1 MTTTTDETSLDKTPT
16 DKFSVQTKKSTKP
29 SKRLVAML
37 AAGLLVVVGGITLTS
52 VSVANAA
59 ADETARLCAVA
70 LKDSA
75 TATTSRTAA
84 LAKADAALEAV
95 KSVALPTNAW
105 ISTDYAA
112 RPGVTAIEAVAA
124 IEAVPAVAPTD
135 NASGVAGSAAVAA
148 VAAVQGRTSGAEMI
162 TRMTAAR
169 GALAKVSAPVKCEE
183 RETAARITAL
193 TAKSASATKTLGTSA
208 TAMVGDF
215 AVFQDDE
222 TARITAE
229 IEGARVAAE
238 AEAARVAAEAA
249 AAEAAAAEAAAAE
262 AARVAAAQR
271 TAARPSTGG
280 VRTGTGTGTTRPPSG
295 GVSGGGSS
303 GTPSGGGGPVGGGF
317 GAPINTGPCRTSNGM
332 GGTMP
337 CP

>member
-1 MTTTTDETSLDKTPT
+1 MTDETSLDKTPT

-37 AAGLLVVVGGITLTS
+37 AAGLLVVAGGITLTS

-75 TATTSRTAA
+75 AATTSRTAA
-84 LAKADAALEAV
+84 LARADAALEAV

-105 ISTDYAA
+105 ISTDYAGSPA
-112 RPGVTAIEAVAA
+112 VTAVKAVAA
-124 IEAVPAVAPTD
+124 MEAVPAVAPTD
-135 NASGVAGSAAVAA
+135 NASGVAGSEAVAA

-162 TRMTAAR
+162 TRTTAAR

-183 RETAARITAL
+183 RETATRITAL
-193 TAKSASATKTLGTSA
+193 TAKSASATKTLDTRA
-208 TAMVGDF
+208 TAMAGDF
-215 AVFQDDE
+215 AVFQVDE

-229 IEGARVAAE
+229 IEAARVAAE

-249 AAEAAAAEAAAAE
+249 AAEAAATE
-262 AARVAAAQR
+262 AARVATAQR

>member
-183 RETAARITAL
+183 RGTATRITAL

-208 TAMVGDF
+208 TAMAGDF

-238 AEAARVAAEAA
+238 AEAARV

-303 GTPSGGGGPVGGGF
+303 GTPSGGGGQVGT
-317 GAPINTGPCRTSNGM
+317 GAGTGTPRCDNGM
-332 GGTMP
+332 GGFKP
-337 CP
+337 CGT

>member
-1 MTTTTDETSLDKTPT
+1 MRSIEAQFVLLPVATPISHDQDHYYPSHQHTKEMMTMTDETSLDKTPT
-16 DKFSVQTKKSTKP
+16 DKFGVQTKTSTKP

-37 AAGLLVVVGGITLTS
+37 AAGLLVVAGGITLTS

-75 TATTSRTAA
+75 AATTSRTAA

-112 RPGVTAIEAVAA
+112 RPAVAA
-124 IEAVPAVAPTD
+124 VKAVPAVEAVPAVAPTD
-135 NASGVAGSAAVAA
+135 NASGVAGSEAVAA

-162 TRMTAAR
+162 TRTTAAR

-193 TAKSASATKTLGTSA
+193 TAKSASATKTLDTSA
-208 TAMVGDF
+208 TAMAGDF
-215 AVFQDDE
+215 AVFQVDE

-229 IEGARVAAE
+229 I
-238 AEAARVAAEAA
+238 EAARVAAEAA
-249 AAEAAAAEAAAAE
+249 AAEAAATE

-280 VRTGTGTGTTRPPSG
+280 VRTGTGTPR
-295 GVSGGGSS
+295 
-303 GTPSGGGGPVGGGF
+303 
-317 GAPINTGPCRTSNGM
+317 CDNGM
-332 GGTMP
+332 GGFKP
-337 CP
+337 CGT